1 MALKSSTL
9 LAAAVE
15 VGLIESETLAALTL
29 RSRRERVDLVDL
41 ACLHGRFPPSA
52 LFQAVAE
59 CRSLQFIAAGHAEL
73 DDDAMR
79 KLSPSLLQRAAVAC
93 IQHQG
98 ESWLWTADPDDHT
111 AHETA
116 RRLIGT
122 FKAIALGEPQ
132 AIAAAVN
139 RWARKHHPAAL
150 PPSID
155 GGQAADH
162 IGGLDA
168 IFKHAYLARASDI
181 HFEPSRAG
189 MRVRLRVD
197 GCLRDYPRELS
208 TEQGMGL
215 ISRTKVLAG
224 MDISETREPQDGG
237 LRHEIAGVA
246 TFDVRVA
253 TAPTRFGERATLRLM
268 GEQAEA
274 LTLERL
280 GMHAHALAGFR
291 DTIKR
296 PHGIVLITGPTG
308 SGKSTTLYAA
318 LGELV
323 SPEINVLSVEDPI
336 ERVIEGISQ
345 VQVTGKISF
354 AGALRSFLR
363 HDPDVIMLGEIRDLE
378 TADVAL
384 KAAVTGHLV
393 FSTLHTNSA
402 AAAVTRLADMGVE
415 RFMIGATLS
424 AVIAQRLVRRLCP
437 RCKTERPA
445 TAHESMLL
453 GVEVIQTPH
462 GCAACVGTGWRG
474 RIGLFETLWIDGA
487 LAQRIAAGDNE
498 AQIQAAAKCFES
510 LWVDGR
516 RKVLAGMTTLEE
528 VLTVAQPPD
537 ELTVAL
543 LASRT

>member
-1 MALKSSTL
+1 MALKSSAL
-9 LAAAVE
+9 LSAAVE
-15 VGLIESETLAALTL
+15 VGLIESDMLATLTL
-29 RSRRERVDLVDL
+29 RSRRERVDLIDL
-41 ACLHGRFPPSA
+41 VCLHGRLPPSA
-52 LFQAVAE
+52 LYQAVAE
-59 CRSLQFIAAGHAEL
+59 CRSLPFIAAGYAEP

-79 KLSPSLLQRAAVAC
+79 RLSPSLLQRGSVAC
-93 IQHQG
+93 VRHQN
-98 ESWLWTADPDDHT
+98 EVWLWTADPDDHAT
-111 AHETA
+111 HETA
-116 RRLIGT
+116 RRLIGSPR
-122 FKAIALGEPQ
+122 AIALGEPES
-132 AIAAAVN
+132 IASLVN
-139 RWARKHHPAAL
+139 RWTRKHQPSAM
-150 PPSID
+150 PPSTD
-155 GGQAADH
+155 GQPALDH
-162 IGGLDA
+162 IGGLNA
-168 IFKHAYLARASDI
+168 IFKQAYLARASDI
-181 HFEPSRAG
+181 HFEPGKEG

-197 GCLRDYPRELS
+197 GRLRDYPREL
-208 TEQGMGL
+208 TLEQGAGL
-215 ISRTKVLAG
+215 VSRTKVLAG

-237 LRHEIAGVA
+237 LRHEIPGVA
-246 TFDVRVA
+246 AFDVRVA

-280 GMHAHALAGFR
+280 GMHAQTLSHFR
-291 DTIKR
+291 ETIAR

-318 LGELV
+318 LGELT
-323 SPEINVLSVEDPI
+323 SPETNVLSVEDPI
-336 ERVIEGISQ
+336 ERVIEGVSQ
-345 VQVTGKISF
+345 VQVNGKISF

-424 AVIAQRLVRRLCP
+424 AVIAQRLVRRLCQ

-445 TAHESMLL
+445 SPREKAML
-453 GVEVIQTPH
+453 GTDKVHVPH
-462 GCAACVGTGWRG
+462 GCSACVGTGWRG

-498 AQIQAAAKCFES
+498 AQIQAQAKRFES
-510 LWVDGR
+510 LWSDGL
-516 RKVLAGMTTLEE
+516 RKVLSGSTTLDE
-528 VLTVAQPPD
+528 VLSVAHPPD
-537 ELTVAL
+537 ELAAIL
-543 LASRT
+543 LADRD